1 MQDSASKTSPFR
13 SPAFLRRLQKM
24 IGTARGRPT
33 RAELEIEQA
42 LRELSRPHSPDQDN
56 PQRPAA

>member
-1 MQDSASKTSPFR
+1 MQDSASKPSPFR

-33 RAELEIEQA
+33 SAELEIEQA
-42 LRELSRPHSPDQDN
+42 LRKLSRPAPPDEDAGK
-56 PQRPAA
+56 RPAA

>member
-24 IGTARGRPT
+24 ISTARGRPT
-33 RAELEIEQA
+33 RAELEIEHA
-42 LRELSRPHSPDQDN
+42 LRKLSQPHSPDQDS